1 MMQTSDARTRD
12 AKTRDVRTRDAKTRM
27 AAESREAPRALRQQ
41 AISLTRPIADLVAR
55 LRRKPP
61 HVVLTCARGTSAH
74 AATFGK
80 HLIERHLGLPV
91 SPVAPNIASLYRQ
104 PLSIR
109 DQLFIAVSQGGASA
123 DIIDST
129 TMAKNSGAITV
140 AIVNDGASPLAT
152 AAEIVL
158 PIAAGAELSVAAT
171 KTFVASLA
179 VLLRL
184 VAAWKDDAA
193 MLCGLDRLP
202 DRLASASGLDWSPAV
217 PALSAAHSLIAIGRG
232 PTLAIAREAALK
244 LKETCGVH
252 AEAFSG
258 AEFQHG
264 PLSLI
269 EQAYPVLMFMPG
281 DASAEGLPEL
291 SADLATKGAQVYATG
306 PLAGA
311 TMLPVLE
318 PDHPDVDP
326 ICLIQS
332 FYQCAVQV
340 ANWRGR
346 DVDRPRHLQK
356 VTRTR

>member
-1 MMQTSDARTRD
+1 MTQTSDI
-12 AKTRDVRTRDAKTRM
+12 KTRM
-27 AAESREAPRALRQQ
+27 AAEAREAPQALRRQ
-41 AISLTRPIADLVAR
+41 ASSLAQPIADLVAR

-80 HLIERHLGLPV
+80 HLIERHLGIPV

-109 DQLFIAVSQGGASA
+109 DQLFIAISQGGGSA
-123 DIIDST
+123 DIIESA
-129 TMAKNSGAITV
+129 MIARASGAITV
-140 AIVNDGASPLAT
+140 AIVNDDASPLAT
-152 AAEIVL
+152 ASEIVL
-158 PIAAGAELSVAAT
+158 PIEAGAELSIAAT

-193 MLCGLDRLP
+193 MLRGLDRLP
-202 DRLASASGLDWSPAV
+202 ERLASASGLDWSPAV
-217 PALSAAHSLIAIGRG
+217 PALAAASSLIAIGRG

-258 AEFQHG
+258 AEFRHG
-264 PLSLI
+264 PMSLI
-269 EQAYPVLMFMPG
+269 EKAYPVLMFMPG
-281 DASAEGLPEL
+281 DASAEGLLEL
-291 SADLATKGAQVYATG
+291 SADLASKGAQVFATKL
-306 PLAGA
+306 LAGA
-311 TMLPVLE
+311 ATLPVLE
-318 PDHPDVDP
+318 PDHPDIDP

-332 FYQCAVQV
+332 LYQCVVQV
-340 ANWRGR
+340 ADRRGR
-346 DVDRPRHLQK
+346 DADRPRHLQK

>member
-1 MMQTSDARTRD
+1 MMQRFTNDS
-12 AKTRDVRTRDAKTRM
+12 KTRM
-27 AAESREAPRALRQQ
+27 AAESREAPQALRRQ
-41 AISLTRPIADLVAR
+41 AKSLAEPIAALAAR
-55 LRRKPP
+55 LRRRPP
-61 HVVLTCARGTSAH
+61 QVVLTCARGSSAH

-80 HLIERHLGLPV
+80 HLIERHVGIPV
-91 SPVAPNIASLYRQ
+91 SAVAPNIASLYRRRMA
-104 PLSIR
+104 IEH
-109 DQLFIAVSQGGASA
+109 QLFIAVSQGGGSA
-123 DIIDST
+123 DIIES
-129 TMAKNSGAITV
+129 AVLARAAGAITV
-140 AIVNDGASPLAT
+140 AIVNDGASPLAA

-158 PIAAGAELSVAAT
+158 PIEAGAELSVAAT

-184 VAAWKDDAA
+184 VAAWTGDVP
-193 MLCGLDRLP
+193 MLRGLDRLP

-217 PALSAAHSLIAIGRG
+217 PALSAARSLVAIGRG

-264 PLSLI
+264 PLALI
-269 EQAYPVLMFMPG
+269 EQAYPVLMFVPG
-281 DASAEGLPEL
+281 DASAEGLAAL
-291 SADLATKGAQVYATG
+291 AADLATKGAQVFAAGG

-311 TMLPVLE
+311 ATLPTLE
-318 PDHPDVDP
+318 PDHPDADS

-332 FYQCAVQV
+332 FYQCVVQ
-340 ANWRGR
+340 AADRRGR
-346 DVDRPRHLQK
+346 DADRPPHLQK